1 MYQNVTPKKSVTHER
16 ATFYKRNQKEGA
28 TTVRSTLEVSP
39 ERDYCEKYIR
49 SLSELSDHEEFAEME
64 AAILDR
70 LVLGI

>member
-1 MYQNVTPKKSVTHER
+1 MTHER
-16 ATFYKRNQKEGA
+16 ATFYKRNQKEGG

-39 ERDYCEKYIR
+39 EMDHCEKYIR

-70 LVLGI
+70 LVLGM